1 MSRCRKTPIFILFC
15 VLLLTMSS
23 VACLHVRN
31 PHPVTAFVSDDGSK
45 KITVY
50 QLGDPDF
57 PYGNTLCRLILS
69 VNEQAY
75 GSFDTAV
82 RNDGVSVRADNFH
95 VSWEGSYASVT
106 VSGDEQEDEIIR
118 FGYDGR
124 IQTEAREP

>member
-15 VLLLTMSS
+15 VLLLTVSS
-23 VACLHVRN
+23 AACLHVRK